1 MKDAAD
7 KGKIMLYKDLSPQ
20 QVHLISGTR
29 RTMKR
34 RLSDY
39 VFREVDAGMK
49 KKKNHFNKKQ
59 GSHSLSSLH
68 HFQTYH
74 RT

>member
-1 MKDAAD
+1 MKEQTTENS
-7 KGKIMLYKDLSPQ
+7 IMIYKDLLPQ
-20 QVHLISGTR
+20 PINLIKGIR
-29 RTMKR
+29 LNIKR

-39 VFREVDAGMK
+39 IFKEVDYNLEKDK
-49 KKKNHFNKKQ
+49 KAHHKKQ

-74 RT
+74 K

>member
-1 MKDAAD
+1 MKDAAAE
-7 KGKIMLYKDLSPQ
+7 GRIILYKDLSPQ
-20 QVHLISGTR
+20 PIHLIRGIR
-29 RTMKR
+29 RNMKW

-39 VFREVDAGMK
+39 VFREVDSEK
-49 KKKNHFNKKQ
+49 KKGKNQLNKKK

>member
-1 MKDAAD
+1 MKDAAPE
-7 KGKIMLYKDLSPQ
+7 GKIILYKDLSPQ
-20 QVHLISGTR
+20 PFHLIRGIQR
-29 RTMKR
+29 NMKR

-39 VFREVDAGMK
+39 VFREVDTGMK
-49 KKKNHFNKKQ
+49 KRKNQLNKKT